1 MKEKLKQLGDF
12 LLEIALFGF
21 RVFLAISFAV
31 INELIVLLT
40 KLDTL
45 INKEITK
52 VENTSVKP
60 AQVVPTTSTTPTQ
73 GLTINWIG

>member
-12 LLEIALFGF
+12 LLEVALFGF
-21 RVFLAISFAV
+21 RVFLSVSFALV
-31 INELIVLLT
+31 NELVVVLT

-52 VENTSVKP
+52 VD
-60 AQVVPTTSTTPTQ
+60 
-73 GLTINWIG
+73 

>member
-12 LLEIALFGF
+12 LLEVALFGF
-21 RVFLAISFAV
+21 RVFLSVSFALV
-31 INELIVLLT
+31 NELVVVLT

-52 VENTSVKP
+52 VDVQVAKP
-60 AQVVPTTSTTPTQ
+60 VQATPTPTTPAPT
-73 GLTINWIG
+73 GLTIN